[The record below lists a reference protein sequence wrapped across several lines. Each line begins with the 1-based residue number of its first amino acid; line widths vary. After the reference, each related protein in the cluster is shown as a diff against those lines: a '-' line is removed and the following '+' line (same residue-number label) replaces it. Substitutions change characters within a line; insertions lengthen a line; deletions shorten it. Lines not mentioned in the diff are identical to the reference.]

1 LLQIVTVF
9 GATFLVFSF
18 FWGLYTL
25 YVWYRHRAAEGFST
39 VILLQLL
46 MGSLIMISLGII
58 GLYLARIYDEVKNR
72 PRYLVADATRIA
84 PEVNAQS
91 ASEL

>member
-1 LLQIVTVF
+1 
-9 GATFLVFSF
+9 
-18 FWGLYTL
+18 
-25 YVWYRHRAAEGFST
+25 
-39 VILLQLL
+39 